1 MSFITRFAP
10 SPTGLLHLGHAYSAI
25 LAHDAARKA
34 GGEFI
39 LRIEDI
45 DATRC
50 RPEFEAAIHEDLA
63 WLGLRW
69 PEPVRRQSE
78 HFDDYAGALEKLR
91 KLGVVYRCF
100 LTRREIAAASLSAP
114 HEPGEGPDGIIYTGP
129 SHPMSRDE
137 EDSRIARGE
146 SFAWRLSIK
155 YSQDL
160 LGEDFARLVF
170 VERDAGSNTERAMTA
185 RPELLGDVILG
196 RKDTPTSYHL
206 SVVHDDALQGVTH
219 VIRGDDLRAST
230 HIHVLLQKLL
240 GLPTPI
246 YRHHALLTGPDGKR
260 YAKRDRSLSLA
271 ALREAGVSAA
281 DIRFRIGLPV

>member
-10 SPTGLLHLGHAYSAI
+10 SPTGYLHLGHAYSAI
-25 LAHDAARKA
+25 LAHDAAREA
-34 GGEFI
+34 GGKFL

-50 RPEFEAAIHEDLA
+50 RPEFETAIYEDLA

-69 PEPVRRQSE
+69 SDPVRRQSE
-78 HFDDYAGALEKLR
+78 HFDDYAAALETLR

-100 LTRREIAAASLSAP
+100 LTRKEIAAASLSAP
-114 HEPGEGPDGIIYTGP
+114 HEPGEAPDGVIYRGP
-129 SHPMSRDE
+129 AQRMSGE
-137 EDSRIARGE
+137 EEESRIARGE
-146 SFAWRLSIK
+146 TFAWRLSIK

-170 VERDAGSNTERAMTA
+170 VERDEGSNTERAITA

-206 SVVHDDALQGVTH
+206 SVVHDDALQGITCI
-219 VIRGDDLRAST
+219 IRGQDLRASN

-240 GLPTPI
+240 GLPTPV
-246 YRHHALLTGPDGKR
+246 YMHHHLLTGPDGKR
-260 YAKRDRSLSLA
+260 YAKRDRSLTLA
-271 ALREAGVSAA
+271 ALREAGVSPAE
-281 DIRFRIGLPV
+281 IRARIGLSV